1 MRKGFSF
8 RDLDWLLLMVAVG
21 LAGLGVVEIYS
32 TTAHS
37 TLAGEY
43 RKQLDWVIVGALAAL
58 LASQLDYHQ
67 VVERAPAIYLVSL
80 AALAAVLVLGH
91 AVAKTHRWLTIG
103 GQSLQVSELVK
114 LTIIVAAAFYLGRR
128 TLKPVGWRDLAFLG
142 LMGGL
147 PAALVALE
155 PDLGTAL
162 TYLAIVAAG
171 VLLTG
176 IRPRQLAALG
186 LLGCL
191 CVPVG
196 WHVLRPYQRDRLM
209 SFTHPSDDTQGSG
222 YQVTQSK
229 IAVGSG
235 GLWGKGL
242 GNGTQS
248 QLGFVPVSHA
258 DFIFAAFAEEQGFV
272 GTLVVLALYLV
283 LLLRLLDGAQWAP
296 DRTGALLVAGM
307 AGVVFFQ
314 VAVNVGMMIGWLP
327 ITGIPLPLM
336 SQGGS
341 SVLATFVGLG
351 LAMSVKRR
359 RFVN

>member
-8 RDLDWLLLMVAVG
+8 RDLDWLLLGVALALAMV
-21 LAGLGVVEIYS
+21 GVVEIYS

-43 RKQLDWVIVGALAAL
+43 RKQFEWVVVGVLAAL
-58 LASQLDYHQ
+58 LVSQVDYHR
-67 VVERAPAIYLVSL
+67 VIEHAPVLYAAGL
-80 AALAAVLVLGH
+80 AALGAVLLLGH
-91 AVAKTHRWLTIG
+91 AVARTHRWLTIG
-103 GQSLQVSELVK
+103 GQTLQVSELVK
-114 LTIIVAAAFYLGRR
+114 LVIIAAAAFVLGRR
-128 TLKPVGWRDLAFLG
+128 PAKPVGWKDLAILG
-142 LMGGL
+142 LLGGL
-147 PAALVALE
+147 PAILVALE

-171 VLLTG
+171 LLLSG
-176 IRPRQLAALG
+176 LRARHVVGVALAGAL
-186 LLGCL
+186 LL
-191 CVPVG
+191 PVS

-209 SFTHPSDDTQGSG
+209 SFVHPAQDTQGSG

-258 DFIFAAFAEEQGFV
+258 DFIFAAFAEEQGFM
-272 GTLVVLALYLV
+272 GTMIVLLLYLI

-296 DRTGALLVAGM
+296 DRAGAFLVAGLGALL
-307 AGVVFFQ
+307 FFQ

-327 ITGIPLPLM
+327 ITGIPLPLL

-341 SVLATFVGLG
+341 SLFATFVGLG
-351 LAMSVKRR
+351 LALSVKRR

>member
-1 MRKGFSF
+1 MHKGFSF
-8 RDLDWLLLMVAVG
+8 RDVDWVLLLVA
-21 LAGLGVVEIYS
+21 LALAALGVVQIYS

-37 TLAGEY
+37 VLAGEY
-43 RKQLDWVIVGALAAL
+43 RKQLDWVVVGAFVAL
-58 LASQLDYHQ
+58 LTSQIDYHQ
-67 VVERAPAIYLVSL
+67 VVQHAPVLYLTGL
-80 AALAAVLVLGH
+80 GALATVLAVGRT
-91 AVAKTHRWLTIG
+91 VAKTHRWLSIG
-103 GQSLQVSELVK
+103 GQTLQVSELIK
-114 LTIIVAAAFYLGRR
+114 LVIIVMVAFYLGRR
-128 TLKPVGWRDLAFLG
+128 AAKPVGWKDLAVLG
-142 LMGGL
+142 AVAVV

-171 VLLTG
+171 VILTG
-176 IRPRQLAALG
+176 LRARQMAGVGLLAAV
-186 LLGCL
+186 LL
-191 CVPVG
+191 PVG
-196 WHVLRPYQRDRLM
+196 WHFMLPYQRDRVM
-209 SFTHPSDDTQGSG
+209 SFVHPSEDTRGSG

-242 GNGTQS
+242 GHGTQS

-258 DFIFAAFAEEQGFV
+258 DFIFASFAEEQGFV
-272 GTLVVLALYLV
+272 GTALVLILYLV

-296 DRTGALLVAGM
+296 DRAGAFLVAGL
-307 AGVVFFQ
+307 AAVLFFQ

-351 LAMSVKRR
+351 LALSVKRR

>member
-1 MRKGFSF
+1 MRQGVNF
-8 RDLDWLLLMVAVG
+8 RDLDWPLLLVAS
-21 LAGLGVVEIYS
+21 LIASIGVVEIYS

-37 TLAGEY
+37 VLAGEY
-43 RKQLDWVIVGALAAL
+43 HKQLDWVVVGVIAAIVV
-58 LASQLDYHQ
+58 SQLDYHQ
-67 VVERAPAIYLVSL
+67 FVEQAPALYFISL
-80 AALAAVLVLGH
+80 FALLAVLVVGH
-91 AVAKTHRWLTIG
+91 AVAKTHRWITLG
-103 GQSLQVSELVK
+103 GQTLQVSELAK

-128 TLKPVGWRDLAFLG
+128 VEKAVAWKDLAVLAV
-142 LMGGL
+142 LGGL
-147 PAALVALE
+147 PALLVALE

-176 IRPRQLAALG
+176 IQKRQVAALTFAAA
-186 LLGCL
+186 LL
-191 CVPVG
+191 VPIG
-196 WHVLRPYQRDRLM
+196 WQLLRPYQRDRLM
-209 SFTHPSDDTQGSG
+209 SFVHPAEDSQGSG
-222 YQVTQSK
+222 YQLTQSK

-235 GLWGKGL
+235 GLRGKGFEH
-242 GNGTQS
+242 GTQS

-258 DFIFAAFAEEQGFV
+258 DFIFAAFAEEHGFI
-272 GTLVVLALYLV
+272 GTLVVLLLYLV

-296 DRTGALLVAGM
+296 DRAGALLAAGM
-307 AGVVFFQ
+307 AAVLFFQ

-341 SVLATFVGLG
+341 SVFATFVGLG